1 MPGSPTSLE
10 NPDLREQKK
19 NSKKIE
25 QSLAQ
30 DGAAE
35 QRVIKLL
42 LLGTGDS
49 GKSTIMKQVG
59 RSTLERFALLLNNK
73 KL

>member
-59 RSTLERFALLLNNK
+59 RSLPTLEILHCF
-73 KL
+73 

>member
-59 RSTLERFALLLNNK
+59 RSTLERFALLLNN
-73 KL
+73 